1 MYAVLQSGSHQYKAK
16 VGSELIVERL
26 PSYSVGSQVAFDDV
40 YLISSEDDILV
51 GQPTVPDAKVVAT
64 IVEEFR
70 GPKIDIFKYKP
81 KERYR
86 RHLGHRQTYM
96 RLRVDKIVTGTGQEF
111 VLETLEEEEP
121 VDAVAQEPA
130 DEVAFNDAPVE
141 SEAVQAEDVVEVEE
155 ESSVL
160 DASTATEAKDVVTEP
175 EQGVEDNGTEED

>member
-16 VGSELIVERL
+16 VGGELIIERL

-40 YLISSEDDILV
+40 YLIAGKDDIFV
-51 GQPTVPDAKVVAT
+51 GQPTVPDAQVVAT

-70 GPKIDIFKYKP
+70 GPKIRIFKFKP

-111 VLETLEEEEP
+111 VLETLEKEEP
-121 VDAVAQEPA
+121 VSVLAEEPA
-130 DEVAFNDAPVE
+130 EEVAARDAPVE
-141 SEAVQAEDVVEVEE
+141 SAVQGEDVGEVTEDRSVSDAPEAVEAE
-155 ESSVL
+155 VL
-160 DASTATEAKDVVTEP
+160 VDEP
-175 EQGVEDNGTEED
+175 EGGVEDNGTEED